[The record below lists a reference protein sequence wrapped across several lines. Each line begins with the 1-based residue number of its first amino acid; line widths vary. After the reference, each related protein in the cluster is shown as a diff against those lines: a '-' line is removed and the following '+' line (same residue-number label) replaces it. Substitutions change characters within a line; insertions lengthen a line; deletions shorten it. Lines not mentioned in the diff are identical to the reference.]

1 MAELSQRVMPSTPQ
15 QCPWPKGESF
25 YPQHAQTKINTG
37 ATTMS
42 KLRTLNLTLIDN
54 HPDLKGKE
62 KIVFQTLNYVTEHND
77 DQTKQQILMSG
88 DVAKA
93 LKAHNKNRVCVVD
106 RAILRNTGRDV
117 FLEEVEIF
125 DLEWQVI
132 QVA

>member
-1 MAELSQRVMPSTPQ
+1 MASLSTRVNTQGNSNVYAPLTN
-15 QCPWPKGESF
+15 
-25 YPQHAQTKINTG
+25 TTG

-93 LKAHNKNRVCVVD
+93 LKSHNENRVCVVD
-106 RAILRNTGRDV
+106 RNILRNTGRDV

-125 DLEWQVI
+125 DLEWSLVQVG
-132 QVA
+132 

>member
-1 MAELSQRVMPSTPQ
+1 MASLSTRVQTQDSSDVYAPLRVQSTI
-15 QCPWPKGESF
+15 K
-25 YPQHAQTKINTG
+25 TG

-93 LKAHNKNRVCVVD
+93 LKEHNKSRVCVVD

-125 DLEWQVI
+125 DLEWQVV